1 PVFYYD
7 QNRFSILCQY
17 KKGGWKVKF
26 ENTGLEN
33 LTAELKVLDEV
44 LPKYGFTRA
53 EHWDYEKVCYDR
65 KFELTEGIYYLRVN
79 GTVMEGD
86 AGAHR
91 AVIKL
96 EQPVLGKYYFQYGL
110 ACGEDENFPK
120 YLTDRCIQLLENLR
134 EELSTLSGI
143 AIGD

>member
-1 PVFYYD
+1 MIKIDFPFYV
-7 QNRFSILCQY
+7 NIKR
-17 KKGGWKVKF
+17 GGWKVKF

-44 LPKYGFTRA
+44 LPKYASPRA

-91 AVIKL
+91 AVIKWNNR
-96 EQPVLGKYYFQYGL
+96 F
-110 ACGEDENFPK
+110 
-120 YLTDRCIQLLENLR
+120 
-134 EELSTLSGI
+134 
-143 AIGD
+143 